1 MCQQRERR
9 RRLFFFYF
17 LFRKKKAAAH
27 IARHQV
33 LIGTGARNGFAWSA
47 QLKQEK
53 QMAPLS
59 PVPNHHHPTS
69 PRLFFSFLSFLF
81 STIKCHRTHKRSVK
95 STRVGRRLTAR
106 DLIADSIEFRYLY
119 SVLFLDISSFFSFF
133 TPSDIAF
140 SAAKK
145 QETKVNKSW
154 FEYIRMFRRQTLGV
168 IFFSSRLQN
177 IFE

>member
-9 RRLFFFYF
+9 RRLFFFIFYF
-17 LFRKKKAAAH
+17 EKKSSSPHRAPSGPYRDGRAEWVCVIRSAETRKTNGSSFPRTKPPPPPH
-27 IARHQV
+27 I
-33 LIGTGARNGFAWSA
+33 
-47 QLKQEK
+47 
-53 QMAPLS
+53 
-59 PVPNHHHPTS
+59 TS
-69 PRLFFSFLSFLF
+69 TIFFFFVFPF

-145 QETKVNKSW
+145 QETKVNKS
-154 FEYIRMFRRQTLGV
+154 
-168 IFFSSRLQN
+168 
-177 IFE
+177 